1 MKIAGMMIYE
11 APRTLEKR
19 DHAKIVDSGLKL
31 MELRER
37 NLLSR
42 QATIRRMFNRQFA
55 RFIALFIIDFVH
67 RLTMKVPH
75 NVRK

>member
-1 MKIAGMMIYE
+1 MKIAGTMIYE
-11 APRTLEKR
+11 TPRTLEKR

-31 MELRER
+31 MELHER

-42 QATIRRMFNRQFA
+42 QATIRRMFNQQFA

-67 RLTMKVPH
+67 RLTMKVPRS
-75 NVRK
+75 VRK